1 MGHTLIKYLNCCKNS
16 DNLNSE
22 MNTSMTNLFKLLMYK
37 DILEI
42 LSEGNDL
49 LFIKSF
55 KFTKNKYSVF
65 HQNCENNQIIDKLIY
80 HFDCKNSFNSI
91 DFIIFIFPI
100 TNHLENK
107 EEDLIRLIKNFCLLN
122 NEKVTFYD
130 LIEISIVDLNRFFRL
145 YVYYQTKFII
155 WLIEDLIV
163 TFKEKVNL
171 KEKYSDTKINEY
183 ADNICLQIS
192 DYSHSKKQ
200 NNVLTIK
207 FEIILKWTKKYFN
220 LFDDMS
226 LRLDYDKYFKENII

>member
-1 MGHTLIKYLNCCKNS
+1 M
-16 DNLNSE
+16 
-22 MNTSMTNLFKLLMYK
+22 
-37 DILEI
+37 
-42 LSEGNDL
+42 
-49 LFIKSF
+49 
-55 KFTKNKYSVF
+55 
-65 HQNCENNQIIDKLIY
+65 
-80 HFDCKNSFNSI
+80 
-91 DFIIFIFPI
+91 
-100 TNHLENK
+100 
-107 EEDLIRLIKNFCLLN
+107 
-122 NEKVTFYD
+122 
-130 LIEISIVDLNRFFRL
+130 
-145 YVYYQTKFII
+145 
-155 WLIEDLIV
+155 